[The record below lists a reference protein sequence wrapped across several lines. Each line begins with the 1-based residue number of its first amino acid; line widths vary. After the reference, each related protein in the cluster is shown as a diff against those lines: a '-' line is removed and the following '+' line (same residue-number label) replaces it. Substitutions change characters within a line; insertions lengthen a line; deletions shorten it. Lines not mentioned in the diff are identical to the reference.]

1 MHSITPAELW
11 HKRQSTPITLIDVR
25 NPGEYATIHA
35 EGAENIPL
43 DRIDAATIS
52 HLDAHKAVYVI
63 CKSGARS
70 QIAIHR
76 LYQLGFHQLVNVAG
90 GTDGW
95 AAAGLPVA
103 RPHAV
108 VR

>member
-70 QIAIHR
+70 QIAIPSCSFMRKNALHS
-76 LYQLGFHQLVNVAG
+76 
-90 GTDGW
+90 GTCELNI
-95 AAAGLPVA
+95 AAARSSVSG
-103 RPHAV
+103 
-108 VR
+108 